1 MPGGEFDSSKTRVTP
16 VFDRLQHRPDNWVRR
31 LVALPQHGAGPAAPE
46 QTDLAFVTGAWGAK
60 ERALFPPVSLLSWL
74 IRNLSVPPGT
84 SVEDE
89 RRVRLAAGDPSTIAS
104 ALREL
109 RTAGTG
115 KAWHVL
121 EGPSYPDVFI
131 ETPGAVIVIEGKRT
145 EPAPT
150 TSTTWMAIRHQMWR
164 HMDAAWEIRGR
175 RLVLGFFIVEG
186 NGKEGI
192 DPPPQ
197 WVQAARDTMAPAAID
212 GSFPHRS
219 TAERDAITSGFLGVT
234 TWQAV
239 CATFGIDYA
248 SLPVKVT
255 APLEEERPLA

>member
-16 VFDRLQHRPDNWVRR
+16 VFDQLRQRQDDWVRR
-31 LVALPQHGAGPAAPE
+31 LVALPQHGTGRVTPAEA
-46 QTDLAFVTGAWGAK
+46 DLAFVRGYWGAT

-74 IRNLSVPPGT
+74 VRNLTVAPGK

-89 RRVRLAAGDPSTIAS
+89 RRVRLAAGDPATIAS
-104 ALREL
+104 ALTAL

-131 ETPGAVIVIEGKRT
+131 ETPAAIIVIEGKRT

-150 TSTTWMAIRHQMWR
+150 THTTWMANRHQMWR
-164 HMDAAWEIRGR
+164 HMDAAWEIRGC

-186 NGKEGI
+186 SGVEGVEVP
-192 DPPPQ
+192 DQ
-197 WVQAARDTMAPAAID
+197 WVQAARDTMAPTAIA

-219 TAERDAITSGFLGVT
+219 KAERDAITSGFLGVT

-239 CATFGIDYA
+239 CATFRVDYA
-248 SLPVKVT
+248 SLPVKVI
-255 APLEEERPLA
+255 APVEEERPLA